1 MAPDIEN
8 YRKLKNQ
15 LKIYVHEAKLSYLK
29 ELLQKA
35 RKDPRLSAQ
44 LWSGV
49 NNILGRCRSHC
60 DGVTCPL
67 SPDRVNNF
75 FQNVAISCDHQ
86 PACNFIPPS
95 PSINAVRSFEF
106 SFMIHLLFCY
116 YLKDWTPGR
125 QWALMVSLPDFSEK
139 LQLR

>member
-15 LKIYVHEAKLSYLK
+15 LKIYVREAKLSYLK

-35 RKDPRLSAQ
+35 REDPRLSAQ

-49 NNILGRCRSHC
+49 NNVLGRCRSHC

-67 SPDRVNNF
+67 SPERVNNF
-75 FQNVAISCDHQ
+75 FG
-86 PACNFIPPS
+86 
-95 PSINAVRSFEF
+95 
-106 SFMIHLLFCY
+106 MLLFHVIINRHVILFLY
-116 YLKDWTPGR
+116 
-125 QWALMVSLPDFSEK
+125 FS
-139 LQLR
+139 QY